1 MAFATTQTGMPVEVK
16 NTFIEYGAASSIKA
30 NVMNDFAK
38 RKSAP
43 SMMVSGN
50 LFDEPVMVAAPSV
63 QVTAPVVTQVAG
75 APVIGLPGQRRRLS
89 SVISAASP
97 MVTTA
102 APTLSLPMSMPQGAR
117 YRTNTAMTTSS
128 SVTTSPAG
136 RRLSF
141 DVPATPE
148 SAWVGGS
155 VGSMYSFGMPAAL
168 PMSPPQQTISEM
180 APVKTVTMTTVG
192 PTAVGSA
199 GMAPVL
205 QYGGYNPAQMQG
217 FMPGYGQMYPGMPMP
232 YMQEGGQVAY
242 MPMQF
247 PMGMMGGMP
256 GYGGMPTAYAQAGV
270 NDGMRLELGSL
281 IPTNVA
287 QASAPGSS
295 GPVTTVMLRN
305 IPLKYNREALLADL
319 DARGFTN
326 TYDFFYLPIDFHTGN
341 NVGYAFIN
349 FDSAATVA
357 RLKATYNGL
366 QLSADSAKICEV
378 SDAKGQGK
386 LKNIDQYRNSSVMNM
401 EDRYQPIVLENG
413 VRQPF
418 PPPTRSLKPVK
429 PRARAQ

>member
-1 MAFATTQTGMPVEVK
+1 
-16 NTFIEYGAASSIKA
+16 
-30 NVMNDFAK
+30 
-38 RKSAP
+38 
-43 SMMVSGN
+43 
-50 LFDEPVMVAAPSV
+50 
-63 QVTAPVVTQVAG
+63 
-75 APVIGLPGQRRRLS
+75 
-89 SVISAASP
+89 
-97 MVTTA
+97 
-102 APTLSLPMSMPQGAR
+102 MSMPQGAR

-128 SVTTSPAG
+128 SGPSPAG

-155 VGSMYSFGMPAAL
+155 VGSMYSFGMPAPV

-180 APVKTVTMTTVG
+180 APVKTVTMMPGGPTTV
-192 PTAVGSA
+192 AGSA
-199 GMAPVL
+199 GMAPAL
-205 QYGGYNPAQMQG
+205 PYGYNPAQMQG
-217 FMPGYGQMYPGMPMP
+217 FMPGYGQMGQMYPGMQMP

-270 NDGMRLELGSL
+270 NANDGMRLELGSL

-349 FDSAATVA
+349 FDSPATVA
-357 RLKATYNGL
+357 RLKGIYDGL
-366 QLSADSAKICEV
+366 QLSADSAKICAV